1 MPRKTSSH
9 KMSAPATSVPAPA
22 TAPAP
27 APSSAP
33 PQPNLA
39 STMLQGFS
47 FGAGQSLAYNTF
59 RSDPKEVNEV
69 KETNEPKEQKEP
81 NPKNLSN
88 CIKNEECNKLLE
100 SFLNME
106 FIQCMKDNKYEDCKH
121 LI

>member
-1 MPRKTSSH
+1 MPRQTSSH
-9 KMSAPATSVPAPA
+9 KTS
-22 TAPAP
+22 APAP
-27 APSSAP
+27 APAPASVSAPAP

-59 RSDPKEVNEV
+59 RSDPKEVKEV
-69 KETNEPKEQKEP
+69 KETKEP

-106 FIQCMKDNKYEDCKH
+106 FIHCIKDNKYEDCKH

>member
-9 KMSAPATSVPAPA
+9 KMSAPA
-22 TAPAP
+22 APAP
-27 APSSAP
+27 APAVPAP
-33 PQPNLA
+33 PQPNLV
-39 STMLQGFS
+39 STILQGFS
-47 FGAGQSLAYNTF
+47 FGAGQSLAYNIF
-59 RSDPKEVNEV
+59 RSDPKEP
-69 KETNEPKEQKEP
+69 KEPKEIKEP

>member
-9 KMSAPATSVPAPA
+9 KMSAPA
-22 TAPAP
+22 APAP
-27 APSSAP
+27 APAVPAPAP
-33 PQPNLA
+33 PQPNLV
-39 STMLQGFS
+39 STILQGFS

-59 RSDPKEVNEV
+59 RSDPKEP
-69 KETNEPKEQKEP
+69 KEPKEIKEPKEP

-121 LI
+121 LM

>member
-9 KMSAPATSVPAPA
+9 KMSAPAPA
-22 TAPAP
+22 TSSVAAP
-27 APSSAP
+27 AP
-33 PQPNLA
+33 PQPNLV
-39 STMLQGFS
+39 STILQGFS
-47 FGAGQSLAYNTF
+47 FGAGQSLAYNIF
-59 RSDPKEVNEV
+59 RSDPKEP
-69 KETNEPKEQKEP
+69 KEPKEIKEPKEP

-121 LI
+121 LM